1 MSNFRVKKAI
11 EDSEL
16 RISVKVNDDDSIT
29 LEWDETSEIAKELGV
44 NNWSESD
51 WVEFLKDYDRY
62 R

>member
-16 RISVKVNDDDSIT
+16 SISVRVNDDDSIT

-44 NNWSESD
+44 NNWSERD
-51 WVEFLKDYDRY
+51 WVEFLKDYT
-62 R
+62 